1 MIFWAGRSSDDVHVI
16 VERYPSVTLAG
27 RKLDVQSVPGRN
39 GDLIFPQEAF
49 DNYVQPY
56 NIYVSAERIR
66 LPRAMREVANWLCG
80 PKGYQK
86 LEDDYDV
93 ETYRRA
99 YYAGP
104 LDVESVL
111 HKFGR
116 ATIEFNCQPQRFL
129 RAGDQTVELSQGET
143 LLNPTAFAALP
154 LITVTGTGAGTL
166 TVGGRTVT
174 IKSLPDGYVIL
185 DCETQN
191 AYGAGGVNRNA
202 TISAPEFPA
211 LEAGETAVSW
221 TGSITGVSVIPRWW
235 TL

>member
-1 MIFWAGRSSDDVHVI
+1 MISWAGRSSDDVHVI
-16 VERYPSVTLAG
+16 VERYPSVTLAA
-27 RKLDVQSVPGRN
+27 RKMDAQSVPGRN

-66 LPRAMREVANWLCG
+66 LPRAMREVASWLCG

-86 LEDDYDV
+86 LEDSYDV

-129 RAGDQTVELSQGET
+129 RVGDLAVQAVQGQV

-154 LITVTGTGAGTL
+154 LITVTGTGGGTL
-166 TVGGRTVT
+166 TVGDVTVT
-174 IKSLPDGYVIL
+174 INSMPRGVIVL
-185 DCETQN
+185 DSDTQN
-191 AYGAGGVNRNA
+191 A
-202 TISAPEFPA
+202 
-211 LEAGETAVSW
+211 
-221 TGSITGVSVIPRWW
+221 
-235 TL
+235 